1 MSTSLFIFVIA
12 AVGFGYWLIF
22 GRMKERHDE
31 RHPEERG
38 SNRGNPVDSWLTGE
52 EEKGDEEP

>member
-22 GRMKERHDE
+22 RRMKERHDE
-31 RHPEERG
+31 RHPEERD
-38 SNRGNPVDSWLTGE
+38 SDRKNPVDSWLTGE
-52 EEKGDEEP
+52 VEKDDEEP

>member
-22 GRMKERHDE
+22 RRMKERHDE
-31 RHPEERG
+31 RHPEERD
-38 SNRGNPVDSWLTGE
+38 SDRKNP
-52 EEKGDEEP
+52 